1 MSYEAAKAI
10 IARAHSV
17 GVNFINTAVV
27 YRRGLS
33 EDFIGRALRELK
45 IQRDEVV
52 IATKIPGD
60 FLSPDDVF
68 KAVDGS
74 LRRLGVSTID
84 LLQLHWPPCWHNF
97 PTNLYARS
105 LERLIVMGKVSYT
118 GVSNY
123 PVTLIEELRSSFS
136 FTDIVSMRYQFNL
149 IERWAEVELIPYA
162 EANIPWS
169 PLAKDY

>member
-1 MSYEAAKAI
+1 LSYEAAKAI

-84 LLQLHWPPCWHNF
+84 LLQLH
-97 PTNLYARS
+97 
-105 LERLIVMGKVSYT
+105 
-118 GVSNY
+118 
-123 PVTLIEELRSSFS
+123 
-136 FTDIVSMRYQFNL
+136 
-149 IERWAEVELIPYA
+149 
-162 EANIPWS
+162 
-169 PLAKDY
+169 